1 MRRTCSHGFNDD
13 GWECAE
19 ILASQSTMAH
29 GEEKGA
35 RIGKEFTIR
44 TRFQEGHVFLRRGKR
59 RKVWA
64 ARWREDVIIPEG
76 TVKRILRFA
85 VLGTSS
91 EIKGKKEARDIL
103 QAKLRPINQGRQRPQ
118 STMTLE
124 QFVSEQ
130 WKPGVLPTLRS
141 GSSRYYDVQL
151 RCHILPAFGSRR
163 LCDIARVDVQCFLAD
178 KRKHGFSG
186 SSTHGMRTAIS
197 KVMQAAVDWN
207 LLEQNP
213 ARGIRIG
220 DRAPKTERLYLNP
233 KEVGR
238 LLTSL
243 SEPCRTLVL
252 VAVLTGMRIGE
263 ILALR
268 WKVLDLD
275 RGVIQVRETV
285 SEGKFG
291 SPKTKS
297 SRRDIPIS
305 QPVCDAFQTQLA
317 GCRQRGPED
326 LVFTT
331 RNQTPLNP
339 KNLLRRVLQPTCKAL
354 GLPLISWH
362 SFRHTHATQLAE
374 VGESLRTAQALL
386 GHSDLET
393 TLNVYTHAIPESQR
407 RAVDKIAEVLFT
419 NVHKISAATENKKVN

>member
-1 MRRTCSHGFNDD
+1 MHSR
-13 GWECAE
+13 
-19 ILASQSTMAH
+19 STIVH

-35 RIGKEFTIR
+35 RIGKEFAIR

-64 ARWREDVIIPEG
+64 ARWREDVIAPNG

-85 VLGTSS
+85 VLGTTS
-91 EIKGKKEARDIL
+91 EIRGKKEAKDLL
-103 QAKLRPINQGRQRPQ
+103 QAKLRPINLGRQRPQ
-118 STMTLE
+118 STMTME
-124 QFVSEQ
+124 QFVNEM
-130 WKPGVLPTLRS
+130 WRPGVIPTLRS

-151 RCHILPAFGSRR
+151 RCHILPVFGLRR
-163 LCDIARVDVQCFLAD
+163 LCDITRVDVQHFLAD
-178 KRKHGFSG
+178 KRKNGFSG

-197 KVMQAAVDWN
+197 KVLQAAVDWS

-213 ARGIRIG
+213 ARGICIG

-233 KEVGR
+233 KEVGQ
-238 LLTSL
+238 LLASL
-243 SEPCRTLVL
+243 PEPCHTLVL

-268 WKVLDLD
+268 WKAIDLV
-275 RGVIQVRETV
+275 RGSIQVRETV

-297 SRRDIPIS
+297 SRRDIPMS
-305 QPVCDAFQTQLA
+305 QPVCEAFQAQLA
-317 GCRQRGPED
+317 RCRQKNSDD

-339 KNLLRRVLQPTCKAL
+339 KNLRRRVLQPACKSL

-393 TLNVYTHAIPESQR
+393 TLNVYTHAIPEAQR

-419 NVHKISAATENKKVN
+419 NVHKISVATENKKVN

>member
-1 MRRTCSHGFNDD
+1 
-13 GWECAE
+13 
-19 ILASQSTMAH
+19 MAH

-35 RIGKEFTIR
+35 RIRKEFTIR

-64 ARWREDVIIPEG
+64 ARWREDVIAPDG
-76 TVKRILRFA
+76 TVKRVLRFA

-118 STMTLE
+118 STMPLE
-124 QFVSEQ
+124 QFVSEL
-130 WKPGVLPTLRS
+130 WRPGVIPTLRS

-163 LCDIARVDVQCFLAD
+163 LCDI
-178 KRKHGFSG
+178 
-186 SSTHGMRTAIS
+186 GMRTAIS

-243 SEPCRTLVL
+243 PEPCRTLVL

-268 WKVLDLD
+268 WKAVDLA
-275 RGVIQVRETV
+275 RGVIQIRETV

-291 SPKTKS
+291 APKTKS
-297 SRRDIPIS
+297 SRREIPIS
-305 QPVCDAFQTQLA
+305 QPVRNALQLQLA
-317 GCRQRGPED
+317 RCRQIGSED

-331 RNQTPLNP
+331 RKQTPLNP
-339 KNLLRRVLQPTCKAL
+339 KNLLRRVLRPACKAL
-354 GLPLISWH
+354 ELPLISWH

-374 VGESLRTAQALL
+374 VGESLRTAQSLL

-393 TLNVYTHAIPESQR
+393 TLNVYTHAIPDAQR
-407 RAVDKIAEVLFT
+407 RAVDKVAEILFT
-419 NVHKISAATENKKVN
+419 NVHKISAATENQKVN